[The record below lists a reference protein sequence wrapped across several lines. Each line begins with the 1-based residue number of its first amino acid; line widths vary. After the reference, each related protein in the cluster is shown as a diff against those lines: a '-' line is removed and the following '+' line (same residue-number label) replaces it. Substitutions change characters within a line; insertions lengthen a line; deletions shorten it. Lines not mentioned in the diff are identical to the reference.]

1 MKFFR
6 FFAVILALFASTALF
21 GADELPADPKPMD
34 MINFLRQAA
43 IKNDAS
49 MALQVMHGPLAEQMI
64 RTGKMPKELR
74 QMMLDLTAAFEDT
87 YIRATGD
94 KALVYIFVTQDN
106 KEKCFKVRFDPIAGG
121 VLRIVEFAPG
131 TIPGARVYLD
141 RFIAACKDGKQNL
154 FHAYLSDALKT
165 QFPAI
170 PQSLQLDGQVNISQV
185 KNSANEAIF
194 AVKYLGI
201 TGNIKLTRVADSLF
215 WEITEIDP
223 ILTAPLPREILARL
237 AAYTGVY
244 ARQRDVV
251 LDGLRQKATAE
262 TNAKRAAKLRF
273 YEEAKARAQNDE
285 ALKNEVGKPE
295 QVMRDFIEKIYTP
308 RMLSD
313 FKNYVAEEINYFENI
328 ISATEAEV
336 EVEFKIPTRLKQKQL
351 DILINK
357 VDGLEVQN
365 KTLISKAP
373 VEFTIN
379 HERKVVS
386 PIGELITNLK
396 CLVSEVFASDYFIL
410 LIEDI
415 LNELQIKEYQFISA
429 EQVMGSCL
437 LDLEDRESGAIIVD
451 VGYISTSV
459 SIAKGDGLT
468 SLKSFSMGGGHI
480 TSDLAEVLNLQYDI
494 AEELKRKLILTLR
507 PNPIDTYD
515 LVSSKEVSVS
525 VQTANEI
532 AFARIDLIL
541 ENIEKCLKKLGKTDS
556 NKPIYLTGGGI
567 SYLKGIRHYSK
578 NKLKRD
584 IKLIAPAPLQLHKF
598 ELSSS
603 VAVLNA
609 ACDFD

>member
-201 TGNIKLTRVADSLF
+201 TGNIKLTKDKDSFF
-215 WEITEIDP
+215 WEIAEIDP
-223 ILTAPLPREILARL
+223 ILTDPMPQFALSQLAE
-237 AAYTGVY
+237 YIKVY
-244 ARQRDVV
+244 ARHRNSAFDLLIQEKEDAIR
-251 LDGLRQKATAE
+251 
-262 TNAKRAAKLRF
+262 AKRAAKLRF
-273 YEEAKARAQNDE
+273 YEEAKTRAQNDE

-295 QVMRDFIEKIYTP
+295 QAVRDLLNEVYKDKKFP
-308 RMLSD
+308 
-313 FKNYVAEEINYFENI
+313 VVEINFYENI

-336 EVEFKIPTRLKQKQL
+336 EIFVKYKANDQTEAIKLKVQKNSDSWQVLKETLVKTDSEWTAEIPDERLQALMQEVIEVAFENIAPFFVEGYLSQEMFADTDTCFRLLELLSEHTLWQSQVASNGDVKVTVKNPENGQTQEIIFARVGREWKIKAVPAIKPKQKQ
-351 DILINK
+351 
-357 VDGLEVQN
+357 
-365 KTLISKAP
+365 P
-373 VEFTIN
+373 
-379 HERKVVS
+379 
-386 PIGELITNLK
+386 
-396 CLVSEVFASDYFIL
+396 
-410 LIEDI
+410 
-415 LNELQIKEYQFISA
+415 
-429 EQVMGSCL
+429 
-437 LDLEDRESGAIIVD
+437 ES
-451 VGYISTSV
+451 
-459 SIAKGDGLT
+459 
-468 SLKSFSMGGGHI
+468 
-480 TSDLAEVLNLQYDI
+480 N
-494 AEELKRKLILTLR
+494 AEE
-507 PNPIDTYD
+507 P
-515 LVSSKEVSVS
+515 
-525 VQTANEI
+525 Q
-532 AFARIDLIL
+532 
-541 ENIEKCLKKLGKTDS
+541 S
-556 NKPIYLTGGGI
+556 N
-567 SYLKGIRHYSK
+567 
-578 NKLKRD
+578 
-584 IKLIAPAPLQLHKF
+584 A
-598 ELSSS
+598 E
-603 VAVLNA
+603 
-609 ACDFD
+609 

>member
-49 MALQVMHGPLAEQMI
+49 MALQVMHGPMAEQMI

-201 TGNIKLTRVADSLF
+201 TGNIKLTRVAGSLF

-251 LDGLRQKATAE
+251 LDGVRQKAAAE

-273 YEEAKARAQNDE
+273 YEEAKTRAQNDE

-308 RMLSD
+308 KMLNG

-336 EVEFKIPTRLKQKQL
+336 EVEFKEIIDGSKRHDFCKYKLRKDGDSWQIVTREDDSSRADTQDTEAEWISEVSTEELVAL
-351 DILINK
+351 MTEI
-357 VDGLEVQN
+357 LEVAVESTGQFFIDGFFNQEMFSDTDVTYSLFQLLSECSQWQSQTGQN
-365 KTLISKAP
+365 
-373 VEFTIN
+373 
-379 HERKVVS
+379 
-386 PIGELITNLK
+386 GELVVTVKNP
-396 CLVSEVFASDYFIL
+396 END
-410 LIEDI
+410 ETT
-415 LNELQIKEYQFISA
+415 
-429 EQVMGSCL
+429 
-437 LDLEDRESGAIIVD
+437 RII
-451 VGYISTSV
+451 
-459 SIAKGDGLT
+459 
-468 SLKSFSMGGGHI
+468 
-480 TSDLAEVLNLQYDI
+480 
-494 AEELKRKLILTLR
+494 
-507 PNPIDTYD
+507 
-515 LVSSKEVSVS
+515 
-525 VQTANEI
+525 
-532 AFARIDLIL
+532 FARVGNEWKIKAVPAVKPQKKEHKE
-541 ENIEKCLKKLGKTDS
+541 ENNAE
-556 NKPIYLTGGGI
+556 
-567 SYLKGIRHYSK
+567 
-578 NKLKRD
+578 
-584 IKLIAPAPLQLHKF
+584 
-598 ELSSS
+598 SSGT
-603 VAVLNA
+603 NA
-609 ACDFD
+609 E

>member
-1 MKFFR
+1 MKNNLT
-6 FFAVILALFASTALF
+6 AVLDFGSSKINVLVGKKSANNAFNIFASESLDYAGF
-21 GADELPADPKPMD
+21 MQGK
-34 MINFLRQAA
+34 FL
-43 IKNDAS
+43 
-49 MALQVMHGPLAEQMI
+49 LE
-64 RTGKMPKELR
+64 RT
-74 QMMLDLTAAFEDT
+74 
-87 YIRATGD
+87 
-94 KALVYIFVTQDN
+94 
-106 KEKCFKVRFDPIAGG
+106 
-121 VLRIVEFAPG
+121 
-131 TIPGARVYLD
+131 
-141 RFIAACKDGKQNL
+141 
-154 FHAYLSDALKT
+154 LK
-165 QFPAI
+165 
-170 PQSLQLDGQVNISQV
+170 
-185 KNSANEAIF
+185 
-194 AVKYLGI
+194 
-201 TGNIKLTRVADSLF
+201 
-215 WEITEIDP
+215 
-223 ILTAPLPREILARL
+223 
-237 AAYTGVY
+237 
-244 ARQRDVV
+244 
-251 LDGLRQKATAE
+251 
-262 TNAKRAAKLRF
+262 
-273 YEEAKARAQNDE
+273 
-285 ALKNEVGKPE
+285 
-295 QVMRDFIEKIYTP
+295 
-308 RMLSD
+308 
-313 FKNYVAEEINYFENI
+313 EEIELVINNAQSKLNDKIDRLFIGVPAEFCYNALE
-328 ISATEAEV
+328 EV

-415 LNELQIKEYQFISA
+415 LNELQVKEYQFISA

-437 LDLEDRESGAIIVD
+437 LDLEDRELGAIIVD

-541 ENIEKCLKKLGKTDS
+541 ENIEKCLKKLGETDS

-567 SYLKGIRHYSK
+567 SYLKGIRYYSK

-584 IKLIAPAPLQLHKF
+584 IRLIAPAPLQLHKF